1 MYERPRHPQSRLV
14 SEPPSREPTNESPGV
29 DADAD
34 VRGIGMED
42 SAEGHVV
49 VHGMPVSRA
58 SSSIGG
64 EEEEEGPTN
73 RTWDENEQKPGAQK
87 MLAVPV
93 TTEVPPLQLS
103 FNERAPSPNDL
114 REERPSSRVFTLP
127 PGPQENRSHMS
138 GTHENGSDGREAP
151 DHPAEASETQRDADG
166 GTSWRALDPMV
177 RRPELSARPPSA
189 SGRPTTRESGAL
201 SPGAV
206 SLRSAAQGRSLTP
219 VGH

>member
-1 MYERPRHPQSRLV
+1 MYERPRHPQSRLE
-14 SEPPSREPTNESPGV
+14 SEPPSREPTGV
-29 DADAD
+29 DADTD
-34 VRGIGMED
+34 VRGIGRED

-64 EEEEEGPTN
+64 EEEEGPTN
-73 RTWDENEQKPGAQK
+73 RTEDENEPRPGAQRN
-87 MLAVPV
+87 LAVPV
-93 TTEVPPLQLS
+93 TTEVSPLQLS
-103 FNERAPSPNDL
+103 FNKHAPSPNDR
-114 REERPSSRVFTLP
+114 REELPSSRLFTSP
-127 PGPQENRSHMS
+127 PGRQENRSHMS
-138 GTHENGSDGREAP
+138 GTHENGSGGREAP
-151 DHPAEASETQRDADG
+151 HRPAEASETQRDADG

-189 SGRPTTRESGAL
+189 SGRPQTHESGAL

-219 VGH
+219 VEH